1 MPEVLSAVERHRLVD
16 EWANGVELYDVPS
29 VAMLID
35 CGRRVPSLRT
45 AVRCGG
51 HILTYA
57 ELYERLD
64 GGVTGT
70 AGPTLDDLARLL
82 CDIAAAA
89 EFGAVLAELGPR
101 GTGLKPVAVAAAADD
116 RRAVVADRRDCSIDR
131 AYGSPDVRLLATRW
145 DTPAAAPGT
154 PDAQAAVELL
164 AALADGATLV
174 LATAAQRT
182 DAAALAELI
191 ALSAPTHVAADA
203 DTLAGLAFLPSPAL
217 PTVRRWDVFGSDC
230 PAALSEL
237 LRELSPGSCAG
248 FAYTTPEYAGVA
260 ARGPLDGSGRVR
272 PIPGARL
279 LVLDESL
286 RLVPPGRSGRVYV
299 GGAAL
304 ALELDGSAEGFV
316 DDPFAPGGRLV
327 RTEIHGGWT
336 AEGWLVLDMIESNAP
351 ATISEATGRS
361 ESADF
366 PADDGYAAA

>member
-1 MPEVLSAVERHRLVD
+1 MERAVPESLSAVDRHRLVD

-45 AVRCGG
+45 AVRCGD

-89 EFGAVLAELGPR
+89 EFGAVLAELGPD

-116 RRAVVADRRDCSIDR
+116 RRAVAADQRSRTIDR

-145 DTPAAAPGT
+145 DTA
-154 PDAQAAVELL
+154 DAAVELL

-174 LATAAQRT
+174 LATAGQRA

-191 ALSAPTHVAADA
+191 ALSAPTHVVADA

-217 PTVRRWDVFGSDC
+217 PTVRRWDVFGNDC
-230 PAALSEL
+230 PAALSDI
-237 LRELSPGSCAG
+237 LRELAPGSCTG
-248 FAYTTPEYAGVA
+248 FAYTAPEYAGVA

-299 GGAAL
+299 GGSAL
-304 ALELDGSAEGFV
+304 ALKLDGPAPGFV
-316 DDPFAPGGRLV
+316 DDPFVPGGRLV
-327 RTEIHGGWT
+327 RTEVHGGWT
-336 AEGWLVLDMIESNAP
+336 ADGWLVLDMIESAAP
-351 ATISEATGRS
+351 AAISGATDRS
-361 ESADF
+361 IESDLT
-366 PADDGYAAA
+366 ADDGYAAA